1 MPSNKKHNLK
11 DYAPHPFSIDYV
23 YLHINII
30 SASEVLVQSFL
41 ELSLGDKELTELE
54 LDGVGLDTREISLD
68 GQRLS
73 SDLYSIDANKLV
85 ISKKALAFAGARSWK
100 LGSKVRL
107 NPTENSSLK
116 GMYLSSGVLVSQCE
130 AEGFRHIS
138 WFIDRPDMLS
148 RYICKLEADA
158 NLFPV
163 LLSNGNVRE
172 RGDLP
177 VGRHYCEYNDP
188 LPKPCYLFAM
198 VAGKLDRIQEPYQ
211 TGSGRK
217 VSLNLYAAREQI
229 DNCSFA
235 LSALQ
240 KAMRFDEQ
248 RYQLEYELDEFNIVA
263 VEDFNAGAMENTSL
277 NIFNSTCLLAK
288 PDISTDADF
297 ERVEA
302 IIAHEYFHN
311 YTGNRVTLRDWF
323 QLCWKEGITV
333 YRDQQFTAAEHSAAL
348 KRTDDV
354 ALIQE
359 RQFLED
365 QSSLRHAPRPS
376 GYNEIDNLYTLTV
389 YEKGAE
395 IMRVLENLL
404 GSEQFASQLS
414 AFLKQHSGQAITIE
428 QFLSHMLASSPHK
441 PEKFLRWFTYAG
453 CPQLQMSWSPEAD
466 GLRTLD
472 VRQLHHD
479 GKPMRDSDVLL
490 IPLSV
495 ALIDQRGVSE
505 EQSLLLDKA
514 HKQWTFGCDARSTIS
529 VLRDFSAP
537 VRLLSNY
544 SLEELALIQDNES
557 DAVNRWWAN
566 RQIWRAALLGEQQ
579 DQAWRLLSRFF
590 NKTLDNWRASD
601 VETKL
606 INARLM
612 QEPPFEWFVDQYEQ
626 VEPIALHRQIQQLSA
641 RISTEF
647 ADHWRDIYQSLWQQR
662 SHSYIWNGEQRA
674 LRVWQNLA
682 LKHLFAKDPG
692 DGIIAV
698 SSQVEQCNNFTD
710 ASAALGTALALGS
723 IDQAKRISTL
733 FKDQWAKHNHGYQRW
748 LRCWAVR
755 PQADTLT
762 QVQLLME
769 SPRFLLSN
777 PNHVYSLIYAFANNK
792 RALFMQPEISLAF
805 IEAQITRIDAKN
817 PQLAARLATSLAD
830 NPKLDANCREL
841 LRASRT
847 RMLQQP
853 LSGQTSDQLAG

>member
-11 DYAPHPFSIDYV
+11 DYAPHPFRIDYV

-41 ELSLGDKELTELE
+41 ELTLAVKELTELE
-54 LDGVGLDTREISLD
+54 LDGVDLDTREISLD

-85 ISKKALAFAGARSWK
+85 ISKKALAFAGSRSWK

-198 VAGKLDRIQEPYQ
+198 VAGKLDRVQENYQ
-211 TGSGRK
+211 TSSGRE

-277 NIFNSTCLLAK
+277 NIFNSTCLLAN
-288 PDISTDADF
+288 PSISTDADF

-333 YRDQQFTAAEHSAAL
+333 YRDHQFTAAEHSEAL
-348 KRTDDV
+348 KRIDDV

-389 YEKGAE
+389 YEKSAE
-395 IMRVLENLL
+395 IMRVLESLL
-404 GSEQFASQLS
+404 GSEKFNNQLG
-414 AFLKQHSGQAITIE
+414 AFLKQHSGKAITIE
-428 QFLSHMLASSPHK
+428 DFLAYMLASSAHG
-441 PEKFLRWFTYAG
+441 PEKFLRWFTYSG
-453 CPQLQMSWSPEAD
+453 CPHLQVSWSSESN

-479 GKPMRDSDVLL
+479 GKPMRDSDALL
-490 IPLSV
+490 IPLPV
-495 ALIDQRGVSE
+495 ALIDKLGVSE
-505 EQSLLLDKA
+505 EQDLLIDKA
-514 HKQWTFGCDARSTIS
+514 HKQWTFGCDAHSTIS
-529 VLRDFSAP
+529 VLRGFSAP
-537 VRLLSNY
+537 VRLLCNY
-544 SLEELALIQDNES
+544 SLEELALIQDNEN

-566 RQIWRAALLGEQQ
+566 RQIWRAALMGEQQ
-579 DQAWRLLSRFF
+579 DQAWRLLSACFS
-590 NKTLDNWRASD
+590 KILANWSASD
-601 VETKL
+601 TETKL
-606 INARLM
+606 INARLL

-626 VEPIALHRQIQQLSA
+626 VEPLALHRQIQQLSA

-647 ADHWRDIYQSLWQQR
+647 ADHWRNIYQSLWQQR
-662 SHSYIWNGEQRA
+662 SHSYIWSGEQRA

-682 LKHLFAKDPG
+682 LKHLFAQDSG
-692 DGIIAV
+692 DGVIAI
-698 SSQVEQCNNFTD
+698 SAQVEQCNNFTD
-710 ASAALGTALALGS
+710 AVAALNIALARGNL
-723 IDQAKRISTL
+723 DQAKRVSAL
-733 FKDQWAKHNHGYQRW
+733 FKDKWAEHNHGYQRW
-748 LRCWAVR
+748 LRCWATR

-769 SPRFLLSN
+769 SRRFVPSN

-792 RALFMQPEISLAF
+792 RAIFMQPDISLAF
-805 IEAQITRIDAKN
+805 VEDQITRIDAKN

-841 LRASRT
+841 LSNSRA
-847 RMLQQP
+847 RMLKRP
-853 LSGQTSDQLAG
+853 LSGQTSDQLNG